1 MAGALTGAIRVNA
14 LTEAAAGTEAE
25 PACYR
30 ILRARIAKKTAV
42 VAVCGMGYV
51 GLPLCRAI
59 IEQGLPVIGL
69 DIDNGKVEKL
79 NAGESYIRHIPPTDI
94 RAMLKTGRFRASS
107 DFSQI
112 TNADIIAVCVPTPLN
127 RYREPDLSFVTSTAD
142 VIARNARS
150 GQLIILEST
159 TYPGTTVEVLG
170 PIFAEG
176 GLIPGRDIFLAFSPE
191 REDPGN
197 PDYHTTTIP
206 KIVGGQG
213 PFALELA
220 ASFYRTFIKTVVP
233 VSSPSTAEA
242 VKLTENIFRAVN
254 IALVNELKIIYAKM
268 GIDIWEVI
276 EAAKTKPFGFMA
288 FYPGPGLGGH
298 CIPIDPFYLAWKAR
312 EFEITTR
319 FIELA
324 GQINAA
330 MPQHVITRL
339 ADELD
344 QRFGKGLNRARI
356 LILGV
361 AYKKNVDDMRES
373 PTLKLMQLL
382 ENRHAW
388 VDYFDPFISEI
399 PKTREHPEFA
409 GRTSIAFD
417 PSVLGQYD
425 AALIA
430 TDHDNVDYQML
441 VDRSRLIIDTRNVC
455 ERCGLKSDKVA
466 KA

>member
-1 MAGALTGAIRVNA
+1 MSSNLATAIHFDADCKTAVAG
-14 LTEAAAGTEAE
+14 EAE
-25 PACYR
+25 PCHYR
-30 ILRARIAKKTAV
+30 TLRASIAKKTAA
-42 VAVCGMGYV
+42 VAICGMGYV

-59 IEQGLPVIGL
+59 TEEGFPAIGL
-69 DIDNGKVEKL
+69 DIDDEKVEKL
-79 NAGESYIRHIPPTDI
+79 NAGQSYIRHIPPANI
-94 RAMLKTGRFRASS
+94 QAMLKTGRFRASN
-107 DFSQI
+107 DFGQI
-112 TNADIIAVCVPTPLN
+112 TNADIIIVCVPTPLN
-127 RYREPDLSFVTSTAD
+127 PNREPNLSFVTSTAA
-142 VIARNARS
+142 VIARNARP

-159 TYPGTTVEVLG
+159 TYPGTTIEILG
-170 PIFAEG
+170 PIFADR
-176 GLIPGRDIFLAFSPE
+176 GLAPGRDIFLAFSPE

-213 PFALELA
+213 PFALDLVM
-220 ASFYRTFIKTVVP
+220 SFYRSFIKTVIP

-312 EFEITTR
+312 EFDLTTR

-324 GQINAA
+324 GEINGA
-330 MPQHVITRL
+330 MPQHVIARL
-339 ADELD
+339 AEELD
-344 QRFGKGLNRARI
+344 RRFSKGLNGARI
-356 LILGV
+356 LILGM

-373 PTLKLMQLL
+373 PALKLMQLL
-382 ENRHAW
+382 ENRCAC
-388 VDYFDPFISEI
+388 VDYFDPYIPEI

-430 TDHDNVDYQML
+430 TDHDNVDYRML

-455 ERCGLKSDKVA
+455 ERCGLKSDKLA